1 MNTALIETKK
11 TNMNTVTLYFT
22 KEFTRGILKGLV
34 INESLP
40 FVSVERSQV
49 WLKGVIAKEKK
60 LGYKIIDRSYQNYA
74 R

>member
-1 MNTALIETKK
+1 
-11 TNMNTVTLYFT
+11 MNTVTLYFT

-40 FVSVERSQV
+40 FVSVERSRV
-49 WLKGVIAKEKK
+49 WVKGVMAKEKK